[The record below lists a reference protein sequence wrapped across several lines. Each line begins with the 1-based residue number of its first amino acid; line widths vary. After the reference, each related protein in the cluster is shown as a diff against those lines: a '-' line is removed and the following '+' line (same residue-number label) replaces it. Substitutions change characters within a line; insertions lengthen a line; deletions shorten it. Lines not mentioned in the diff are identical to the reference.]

1 MVVFTVSPQLDVDI
15 TLYLLIDSLLIHII
29 DNVDQI
35 IHIVQT
41 PIHIHI
47 QPHTNVIKV
56 NVSISSSIAGRGV
69 SILFVVFFA
78 LGLAGWGL
86 VVWFLLGSL
95 QLTVALLR

>member
-1 MVVFTVSPQLDVDI
+1 MVVFTVSPQLNVDI

-29 DNVDQI
+29 HNIDQI

-56 NVSISSSIAGRGV
+56 NVAISSSITGRQVG
-69 SILFVVFFA
+69 ILFVVLLA
-78 LGLAGWGL
+78 LGLAGWGF
-86 VVWFLLGSL
+86 VVWFLFGSL